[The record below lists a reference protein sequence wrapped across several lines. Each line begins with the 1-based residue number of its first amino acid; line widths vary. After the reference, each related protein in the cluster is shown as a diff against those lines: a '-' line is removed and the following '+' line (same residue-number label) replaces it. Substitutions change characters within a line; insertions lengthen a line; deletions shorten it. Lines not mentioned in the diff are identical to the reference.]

1 MRPNLSTGGGILLI
15 VSAPSGAGKT
25 SLVRALLERDPGL
38 GLAVSHTTRPPRAG
52 EIDGVHYHFVEKRR
66 FLDMANESAFLEH
79 AEVFGNHY
87 GTAEASVRADLA
99 AGRDLVLEIDWQGAR
114 QVRACIPAAVSLFI
128 LPPSSSALESRLRG
142 RGQDDDQVIARRMAK
157 AREEMAHYGEYDYLV
172 VNDVFDVALVDLSSV
187 VRAERL
193 RRARAEERLAELLP
207 RLLGDGGGG

>member
-25 SLVRALLERDPGL
+25 SLVKALLERDPSL
-38 GLAVSHTTRPPRAG
+38 GLAVSYTTRAPRAG
-52 EIDGVHYHFVEKRR
+52 EIDGVHYHFVEQRR
-66 FLDMANESAFLEH
+66 FLEMAKESAFLEH

-99 AGRDLVLEIDWQGAR
+99 SGRDLVLEIDWQGAR
-114 QVRACIPAAVSLFI
+114 QVRTRIPTAVSLFI
-128 LPPSSSALESRLRG
+128 LPPSASALESRLRG
-142 RGQDDDQVIARRMAK
+142 RGQDDDQIIARRMAK

-172 VNDVFDVALVDLSSV
+172 VNDVFDVALDDLSSV

-193 RRARAEERLAELLP
+193 RRARAEERLAAALH
-207 RLLGDGGGG
+207 RLIGDGG